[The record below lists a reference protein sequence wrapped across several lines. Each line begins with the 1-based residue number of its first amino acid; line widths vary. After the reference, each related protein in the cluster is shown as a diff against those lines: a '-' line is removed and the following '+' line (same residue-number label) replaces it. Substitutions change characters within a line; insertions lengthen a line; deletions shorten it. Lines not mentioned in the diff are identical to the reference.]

1 MYTPKDVPGQT
12 YSNRVR
18 RNVARI
24 MRSRGMPGS
33 GGLPHMTSAGLYKF
47 MTGRVDMTITRVQM
61 IADDLGVSVNELLQY
76 CPDDQD

>member
-1 MYTPKDVPGQT
+1 
-12 YSNRVR
+12 
-18 RNVARI
+18 
-24 MRSRGMPGS
+24 
-33 GGLPHMTSAGLYKF
+33 MTSAGLYKF